1 VRVNG
6 HVAEAVSECQ
16 LRPFLNVFEA
26 FEALAT
32 LSYNPLDSSQGLS

>member
-6 HVAEAVSECQ
+6 HVTEPVGECQ
-16 LRPFLNVFEA
+16 LRSFLNVPQA

-32 LSYNPLDSSQGLS
+32 LGYNPLDSSQGLS